1 MIRSAVL
8 TSLIFSTLCHADFAG
23 MYLDSSGPV
32 DPSGDGTLYKSHRVY
47 ALFTDSTDR
56 VFSIVGL
63 GQSGGIPLQ
72 FSSFDPDDPQSDP
85 ELFRECVVPCDQ
97 LSCGQTSQ
105 PVANLHGPYHSFVCL
120 RSGDQP
126 SDFPAFGQPI
136 AALVNYLAFTPDVL
150 CSGPSPV
157 EIEGSFWTTG
167 GIDGGYFPQDPLNG
181 SSTGRLIL
189 IAQFTLP
196 LNAEF
201 EYQGNLQYNYTP
213 PGSPNQIPGQ
223 SEFFVA
229 STDFSGLSECTDF
242 ESFFTAFSE
251 AVNEDPSQ
259 EWDYCGDG
267 IFDLCQGLDS
277 TEPPFITDCN
287 SNGIEDYCE
296 PDFEDLNNNGLADIC
311 EDIDCDDD
319 GIPDPIEIE
328 KGSPDTNQNGI
339 PDECEPDCDGDGIL
353 DEIEIQEG
361 SAIDLNGNGID
372 DECDPDCDQNG
383 VPDFFQIEQ
392 GAFDCNLDGIL
403 DICEIS
409 ENPAL
414 DLNTNTVIDSC
425 EADCNEN
432 GTFDFVD
439 ILLEFSQD
447 INKNSVPDECEDCDG
462 DGIPDDLEDKADCDG
477 NGLPDVC
484 EVDEDCDN
492 DGDINACDFDD
503 DGDGIEDLCDADSC
517 GLTGQD
523 CDENGILDS
532 CEEFSD
538 CNNNGIDDRCDIQSG
553 EEDDL
558 NLDGIPDSC
567 QCIADVVPN
576 GEIGFP
582 DLVTLLSA
590 WGTCEAPCP
599 SDIIADGDVGFSDL
613 LYLLSNWG
621 KCFNLPGGGGG
632 TGGP

>member
-1 MIRSAVL
+1 MAITAAS
-8 TSLIFSTLCHADFAG
+8 HADFAG
-23 MYLDSSGPV
+23 MYVDTSDPV
-32 DPSGDGTLYKSHRVY
+32 LLGSRTYRSHRVY
-47 ALFTDSTDR
+47 AVFTDPTDR
-56 VFSIVGL
+56 VISV
-63 GQSGGIPLQ
+63 SGGLPGG
-72 FSSFDPDDPQSDP
+72 PDLEFAVIGTGSLYQGCTTPGGCA
-85 ELFRECVVPCDQ
+85 F
-97 LSCGQTSQ
+97 LSCTQASFASIL
-105 PVANLHGPYHSFVCL
+105 VEPYHSFLCI
-120 RSGDQP
+120 RGGSQP
-126 SDFPAFGQPI
+126 SDFPAFGDDVSSLGSAGELQ
-136 AALVNYLAFTPDVL
+136 FSPDVF
-150 CSGPSPV
+150 CSAVPPV
-157 EIEGSFWTTG
+157 AIAGNAWSTNGVF
-167 GIDGGYFPQDPLNG
+167 GGYFTSNPVSGLHEGQLVLLG
-181 SSTGRLIL
+181 
-189 IAQFTLP
+189 QFTLP
-196 LNAEF
+196 QQDEF
-201 EYQGNLQYNYTP
+201 ALEGVVDYSLVDPNDPSGNVLV
-213 PGSPNQIPGQ
+213 
-223 SEFFVA
+223 SEPF
-229 STDFSGLSECTDF
+229 SLSSSDFTGLSDCLNFEDF
-242 ESFFTAFSE
+242 FSSFTQ
-251 AVNEDPSQ
+251 AVADDPSQ

-267 IFDLCQGLDS
+267 IFDLCQGIDS

-403 DICEIS
+403 DSCEIA

-425 EADCNEN
+425 EVDCNEN

-439 ILLEFSQD
+439 LLLGFSQD

-462 DGIPDDLEDKADCDG
+462 DGIPDDLEGKADCDG

-517 GLTGQD
+517 GVTGQD

-558 NLDGIPDSC
+558 NLDSTPDNC

-576 GEIGFP
+576 GEVGFP

-590 WGTCEAPCP
+590 WGTCEPPCP

-621 KCFNLPGGGGG
+621 KCFIIPGGGGG
-632 TGGP
+632 GGIP

>member
-1 MIRSAVL
+1 MIRSTLL

-23 MYLDSSGPV
+23 MYIDTSDSVVLDGVS
-32 DPSGDGTLYKSHRVY
+32 YESHRVY
-47 ALFTDSTDR
+47 ALFTDPTDR
-56 VFSIVGL
+56 TFTVAGL
-63 GQSGGIPLQ
+63 GGTGGGPALEFQ
-72 FSSFDPDDPQSDP
+72 ADNGQ
-85 ELFRECVVPCDQ
+85 LFLDCGDLGCDFFNCDTQ
-97 LSCGQTSQ
+97 SQ
-105 PVANLHGPYHSFVCL
+105 PVASLHGAYHSFVCI
-120 RSGDQP
+120 RSGNVP
-126 SDFPAFGQPI
+126 SDFPPFGVKVERDSPLNPGGVYPEFPNNI
-136 AALVNYLAFTPDVL
+136 SFSPDVL
-150 CSGPSPV
+150 CSALPN
-157 EIEGSFWTTG
+157 EIRIQGNSWSTG
-167 GIDGGYFPQDPLNG
+167 GIDGGYIPADPLNG
-181 SSTGRLIL
+181 KSTGQIIL

-196 LNAEF
+196 ESSEF
-201 EYQGNLQYNYTP
+201 TFQGNLFYNYTP
-213 PGSPNQIPGQ
+213 EGFPEGTEFPGQ
-223 SEFFVA
+223 TEFFV
-229 STDFSGLSECTDF
+229 SSLDFSGLSDCP
-242 ESFFTAFSE
+242 SL
-251 AVNEDPSQ
+251 EDYFQALTFGTP
-259 EWDYCGDG
+259 
-267 IFDLCQGLDS
+267 
-277 TEPPFITDCN
+277 TDCN
-287 SNGIEDYCE
+287 NNNILDLCE
-296 PDFEDLNNNGLADIC
+296 SPDLNGDGLSELC
-311 EDIDCDDD
+311 QDCDED
-319 GIPDPIEIE
+319 GIPDSVEI
-328 KGSPDTNQNGI
+328 KQGT
-339 PDECEPDCDGDGIL
+339 
-353 DEIEIQEG
+353 
-361 SAIDLNGNGID
+361 AIDLNENGID
-372 DECDPDCDQNG
+372 DECDPDCNQNG
-383 VPDFFQIEQ
+383 VPDFYEIEQ
-392 GAFDCNLDGIL
+392 GSFDCNLDGIL

-558 NLDGIPDSC
+558 NLDGTPDSC

-576 GEIGFP
+576 GEVGFP

-590 WGTCEAPCP
+590 WGTCEPPCP

-621 KCFNLPGGGGG
+621 PCSG
-632 TGGP
+632 